1 MDDGQLSAFPHV
13 RFIRREQNVGRAAIR
28 NFLCNEA
35 QYAWLLFIDG
45 DMVLTHPDYL
55 RQYLNVMLTPSLRLT
70 VAYGGLSIAPLQP
83 GNLRSM
89 YEHAAAP
96 EHTLERRQQFPYHD
110 FHTANFLIPRQL
122 MLQHPFDERFRHYG
136 YEDVLFGK
144 QLRQHAIPIHHMD
157 NPLSFE
163 RFEPNSAFVSK
174 TEEGLLRGGT
184 SAVPAPHCYSSN
196 STKPATS
203 YSLP

>member
-1 MDDGQLSAFPHV
+1 MAELSILIPTYNDDCVSLVTGLQQQAESLHNDYEVLVADDGSTDVAVKISNRAINQLPHC
-13 RFIRREQNVGRAAIR
+13 RFVERPENVGRAAIR
-28 NFLCNEA
+28 NFLA
-35 QYAWLLFIDG
+35 SQARYAWLLFIDG

-136 YEDVLFGK
+136 YEDV
-144 QLRQHAIPIHHMD
+144 
-157 NPLSFE
+157 NLSQ
-163 RFEPNSAFVSK
+163 
-174 TEEGLLRGGT
+174 
-184 SAVPAPHCYSSN
+184 SN
-196 STKPATS
+196 NLHPQ
-203 YSLP
+203 